1 MTRSSVKGRMPHVLG
16 SAALAVAL
24 AAGMAGVSA
33 SPAGAAAGRPA
44 VTPAPYALTAATGQA
59 WPELRQG
66 SNSAW
71 PQVTVRSLQY
81 LLNAHGARLT
91 VDGVFGPKTK
101 AAVVAFQHAKGLSA
115 SGVVQASTWRS
126 LVVTVHRGSAGPA
139 VRAVQDQI
147 NFRNLKDGRRWP
159 STACSGRRPRRRSG
173 PSRRRWPPRR
183 AASGST
189 ASSGCRPGG
198 RWSARRCPANR
209 GPAE

>member
-1 MTRSSVKGRMPHVLG
+1 MPHILG

-33 SPAGAAAGRPA
+33 SSARAAADRPA
-44 VTPAPYALTAATGQA
+44 APYALTAAIGQA

-101 AAVVAFQHAKGLSA
+101 AAVVAFQHAKGLTA

-139 VRAVQDQI
+139 VRAVQDQV
-147 NFRNLKDGRRWP
+147 NFRNLKDGRTLAVDGLFGPQTEASVRAFQKAMAAEVAGFRVDGMVGPQTWQALV
-159 STACSGRRPRRRSG
+159 SEALSG
-173 PSRRRWPPRR
+173 
-183 AASGST
+183 
-189 ASSGCRPGG
+189 
-198 RWSARRCPANR
+198 
-209 GPAE
+209 